1 MAHVIIDYLLHGDFS
16 NAVNVG
22 ENIELEERPFYPLF
36 VYHADKP
43 GMFAKID
50 KVLAD
55 YGVNIREN
63 PSRQIGEDCAIAVY
77 LVHQRI
83 EQDVMDELNKL
94 EGVIRAI
101 I

>member
-1 MAHVIIDYLLHGDFS
+1 
-16 NAVNVG
+16 VNVG
-22 ENIELEERPFYPLF
+22 ESIELEERPFYPLF

-63 PSRQIGEDCAIAVY
+63 PSRQIGEGCAIAVY
-77 LVHQRI
+77 LVHQRVG
-83 EQDVMDELNKL
+83 QDVIDELNRL